1 MRKNAGVRARASKPA
16 PQAAPA
22 AAPGP
27 PRRARGEWPR
37 RILPVVG
44 LWLVTLAAYSNSF
57 SAGLVFDNAAILGK
71 DPRITAVTA
80 HNLQLIWTAEY
91 WYPKTGNGLFRPLTT
106 LSYLFNYA
114 ILGNGPEAAGYHWVN
129 YLLHAVAVTLL
140 YLLGLT
146 IFRRMAP
153 ALALAAVWAV
163 HPVLTESITNVVGRA
178 DILAGCGVL
187 GALLCHIR
195 AVAAGAQGAPR
206 RKWAWLGGVA
216 LATGIGIFSK
226 ESAATVVGLALLY
239 DLAFQGK
246 FPWRSRL
253 AGYGAMALA
262 GLAYLAVRP
271 AMPAPHFPFT
281 DNPITGAGFVAAKL
295 TAVKVIGKY
304 LWLLAW
310 PARLSCDY
318 SYRAIPL
325 VTGDLGSWENWKAV
339 GALAVCLGALG
350 LAVYGWRR
358 DRPLFFFVTL
368 FFVAL
373 APTSNL
379 VVTFGTIMAE
389 RLLYLPAIGFAGCLV
404 LAVEGAAGRFAKA
417 RPMAAPAVLAAIC
430 LALGARTWARNLD
443 WRSERALWLSAV
455 EAAPDSYK
463 THQTYAGT
471 GLPLDLA
478 IVEAGRAL
486 AIVGE
491 VPDAL
496 STPMP
501 YINAGQWYRQK
512 GEMVAKTA
520 PAESAAWYR
529 KALDV
534 LQHADRIAMVSHRVF
549 PELYQELGRTYLR
562 TGDFREAAVALERA
576 VHWRLG
582 ADLLETLSSA
592 YYQMG
597 DMRGAEIALIE
608 GLVMHPDNA
617 RFVQELIALYNRG
630 NPGSCAV
637 ASAVASSSLDPN
649 CPLVHEQLCTAAG
662 KVLDIYVARNLLD
675 LADRTRA
682 SMAGTYGCPVR

>member
-1 MRKNAGVRARASKPA
+1 MRKNASVRTGASKPA

-22 AAPGP
+22 VALRPSG
-27 PRRARGEWPR
+27 RAGEWR
-37 RILPVVG
+37 RRLLPVAG

-57 SAGLVFDNAAILGK
+57 SAALVFDNAAILGK

-80 HNLQLIWTAEY
+80 QNLHLIWTAEY
-91 WYPKTGNGLFRPLTT
+91 WYPNVGNGLFRPLTT

-114 ILGNGPEAAGYHWVN
+114 VLGDGPQPAGYHWVN

-195 AVAAGAQGAPR
+195 ATAAKGRQ
-206 RKWAWLGGVA
+206 KQAWLAGVA

-239 DLAFQGK
+239 DLAFQGE

-253 AGYGAMALA
+253 PGYGAMALA

-281 DNPITGAGFVAAKL
+281 DNPIVGAGFVVAKL

-318 SYRAIPL
+318 SYRAIPR

-339 GALAVCLGALG
+339 VALAACLGVLG

-358 DRPLFFFVTL
+358 NRPLFFFASL

-404 LAVEGAAGRFAKA
+404 LAVEAAAGRFARA
-417 RPMAAPAVLAAIC
+417 RPMAAPAVLAVIC
-430 LALGARTWARNLD
+430 LALAARTWARNLD
-443 WRSERALWLSAV
+443 WQSEHALWSSAV
-455 EAAPDSYK
+455 EAQPDSYK

-471 GLPLDLA
+471 GLLLDDA
-478 IVEAGRAL
+478 IGQVSRAL
-486 AIVGE
+486 EIVGE

-496 STPMP
+496 APSMP

-512 GEMVAKTA
+512 GDELARTA
-520 PAESAAWYR
+520 PAESAAWYA
-529 KALDV
+529 KSLDV
-534 LQHADRIAMVSHRVF
+534 LQHAERIVRASGGVL
-549 PELYQELGRTYLR
+549 PELDQELGRTYLR
-562 TGDFREAAVALERA
+562 TGDFREAAAALERA
-576 VHWRLG
+576 VHWRLR
-582 ADLLETLSSA
+582 ADLLEDLSSA
-592 YYQMG
+592 YYRMG
-597 DMRGAEIALIE
+597 DLRGAEIALIE

-617 RFVQELIALYNRG
+617 RFVQELMALYNRS

-637 ASAVASSSLDPN
+637 VSAGATSSLDPN
-649 CPLVHEQLCTAAG
+649 CPLVHEQLCTAASRI
-662 KVLDIYVARNLLD
+662 LDIYVAGGLQD
-675 LADRTRA
+675 LADQTRA

>member
-1 MRKNAGVRARASKPA
+1 MRKNAGVRTGASKPA
-16 PQAAPA
+16 PQATPAVAPRPSVHA
-22 AAPGP
+22 
-27 PRRARGEWPR
+27 GEWR
-37 RILPVVG
+37 RRLLPVAG
-44 LWLVTLAAYSNSF
+44 LWLLTLAAYSNSF
-57 SAGLVFDNAAILGK
+57 SAALVFDNAAILGK

-80 HNLQLIWTAEY
+80 QNLHLIWTAEY
-91 WYPKTGNGLFRPLTT
+91 WYPNVGNGLFRPLTT

-114 ILGNGPEAAGYHWVN
+114 ILGNGTQPAGYHWVN
-129 YLLHAVAVTLL
+129 YLLHALAVTLL
-140 YLLGLT
+140 YLLGLR

-163 HPVLTESITNVVGRA
+163 HPVLTESVTNVVGRA

-195 AVAAGAQGAPR
+195 ATAATGRQ
-206 RKWAWLGGVA
+206 KQAWLAGVA

-239 DLAFQGK
+239 DLAFQGE

-253 AGYGAMALA
+253 PGYGAMALA

-271 AMPAPHFPFT
+271 AMPAAHFPFT
-281 DNPITGAGFVAAKL
+281 DNPIVGAGFVAAKL

-339 GALAVCLGALG
+339 VALAACLGMLG
-350 LAVYGWRR
+350 LAAYGWRR
-358 DRPLFFFVTL
+358 NRPLFFFAAL

-379 VVTFGTIMAE
+379 MVTFGTIMAE

-404 LAVEGAAGRFAKA
+404 LAVEGAAGPFAKA
-417 RPMAAPAVLAAIC
+417 RPMAAPAVLAVIC

-443 WRSERALWLSAV
+443 WQSEHALWSSAV
-455 EAAPDSYK
+455 EAQPDSYK

-471 GLPLDLA
+471 GLLLDDA
-478 IVEAGRAL
+478 IGQVSRAL
-486 AIVGE
+486 EIVGE

-496 STPMP
+496 SPPMP

-512 GEMVAKTA
+512 GDELAKTA
-520 PAESAAWYR
+520 PAESAAWYA
-529 KALDV
+529 KSLDV
-534 LQHADRIAMVSHRVF
+534 LQHAARIVQATRTVF

-562 TGDFREAAVALERA
+562 TGDFRAAAAALERA
-576 VHWRLG
+576 VHWRLR
-582 ADLLETLSSA
+582 ADLLENLSSA
-592 YYQMG
+592 YYKMG
-597 DMRGAEIALIE
+597 DLRGSEIALIE

-617 RFVQELIALYNRG
+617 RFVKELMALYSRS

-637 ASAVASSSLDPN
+637 ASAGATSSLDPN

-662 KVLDIYVARNLLD
+662 KVLDIYVAGRLQN
-675 LADRTRA
+675 LADQTRA